1 MGPFQWL
8 QIRFGGVRRRGNGR
22 DRLDNINYAYILLGV
37 ITVLGAT
44 WKLISKP
51 SGKPPVVIV
60 TTLDESKFTKAFTQT
75 IKENRVQYAAR
86 HGYETYFPKVDEYD
100 LKGAPASWAKVVAM
114 RHAMTLFPDAAYFW
128 FLDHDSFVMNP
139 LLRIEEHVMK
149 PARLE
154 SLMMKDHPVVP
165 PDSIIKTFGHL
176 KGQDVDFVLTQDKD
190 GLSVS
195 SFIIR
200 NGEWALF
207 FFETWFD
214 PIYRS
219 YNFQKAEAHA
229 LEHIVQWHPTILS
242 KLALIPQRII
252 NSYNKDGKGEA
263 YKDGDIAIRSSMQTP
278 RHDVPFDQSPSSLA
292 RAPLRPERKRVAE
305 YMHHKNFAR
314 GG

>member
-1 MGPFQWL
+1 
-8 QIRFGGVRRRGNGR
+8 
-22 DRLDNINYAYILLGV
+22 
-37 ITVLGAT
+37 
-44 WKLISKP
+44 
-51 SGKPPVVIV
+51 
-60 TTLDESKFTKAFTQT
+60 
-75 IKENRVQYAAR
+75 
-86 HGYETYFPKVDEYD
+86 
-100 LKGAPASWAKVVAM
+100 
-114 RHAMTLFPDAAYFW
+114 MTLFPDAAYFW

-229 LEHIVQWHPTILS
+229 LVSTSPPASLS
-242 KLALIPQRII
+242 FP
-252 NSYNKDGKGEA
+252 
-263 YKDGDIAIRSSMQTP
+263 GDAQLTMVRNTLSNGTPPFCPNWLLYHRGSSTLTTRM
-278 RHDVPFDQSPSSLA
+278 A
-292 RAPLRPERKRVAE
+292 REKRTR
-305 YMHHKNFAR
+305 M
-314 GG
+314 GT